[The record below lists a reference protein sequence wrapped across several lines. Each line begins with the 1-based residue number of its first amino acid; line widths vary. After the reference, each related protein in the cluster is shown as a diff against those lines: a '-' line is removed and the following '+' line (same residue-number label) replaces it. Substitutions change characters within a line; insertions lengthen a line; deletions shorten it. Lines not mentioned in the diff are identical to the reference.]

1 MRANA
6 LTSHKVLCQFG
17 GEKIPPLWSIYTI
30 LEKLNCPLKIK
41 KTKGDTLGLLDDSVG
56 SLDGTI

>member
-1 MRANA
+1 MHLL
-6 LTSHKVLCQFG
+6 LTRFFVNLGKN
-17 GEKIPPLWSIYTI
+17 PPLWSIYTI

>member
-1 MRANA
+1 MHLLLIRFFVN
-6 LTSHKVLCQFG
+6 LVGKKS
-17 GEKIPPLWSIYTI
+17 PPWSIYKI